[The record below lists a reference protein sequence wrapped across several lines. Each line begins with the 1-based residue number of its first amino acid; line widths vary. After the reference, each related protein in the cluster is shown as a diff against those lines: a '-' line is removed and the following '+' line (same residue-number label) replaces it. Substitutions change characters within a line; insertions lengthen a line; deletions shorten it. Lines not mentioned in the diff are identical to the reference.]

1 MPRGKLIIIAASTG
15 GPKVVVDILSRI
27 PPGLPIAIIV
37 IQHML
42 PKFIESFSK
51 RLSKSVKLVVKTGF
65 RGMRVVDGKVI
76 VAPGKRHLV
85 LEEEGDEVFVAL
97 DDSGPRSGVIPSAD
111 LTMITAAPIYRE
123 NLMGVIL
130 TGMGKDGMNGFQKI
144 KEMGGVTVVQDEKS
158 AVVYGMPGQAL
169 NRGLVD
175 KVLSP
180 VEVSEEIIRFSQEDP
195 QDGYVEI

>member
-15 GPKVVVDILSRI
+15 GPKIVVDILSRI
-27 PPGLPIAIIV
+27 PPGLPVAIIV

-51 RLSKSVKLVVKTGF
+51 RLSKSVKLGVKTGSQ
-65 RGMRVVDGKVI
+65 GMRVVNGEVI
-76 VAPGKRHLV
+76 VAPGKKHLV
-85 LEEEGDEVFVAL
+85 LEENDGEVFVAL

-130 TGMGKDGMNGFQKI
+130 TGMGKDGMNGFEKL
-144 KEMGGVTVVQDEKS
+144 KEMGGVTVVQDEET

-180 VEVSEEIIRFSQEDP
+180 REVSEEIIRFSREDP
-195 QDGYVEI
+195 LNGHVEI

>member
-1 MPRGKLIIIAASTG
+1 MPRGKLVIIAASTG
-15 GPKVVVDILSRI
+15 GPKIVVDILSRI
-27 PPGLPIAIIV
+27 PPGLPVAIIV

-51 RLSKSVKLVVKTGF
+51 RLSKSVKLEVKTGSQ
-65 RGMRVVDGKVI
+65 GMRVVNGEVI
-76 VAPGKRHLV
+76 VAPGKKHLV
-85 LEEEGDEVFVAL
+85 LEENDGEVFVAL

-130 TGMGKDGMNGFQKI
+130 TGMGKDGMNGFESL
-144 KEMGGVTVVQDEKS
+144 KEMGGVTVVQDEET

-169 NRGLVD
+169 NKGLVD

-180 VEVSEEIIRFSQEDP
+180 HEVSEEIIRFSQEDP
-195 QDGYVEI
+195 SNGYVEI

>member
-1 MPRGKLIIIAASTG
+1 LSNSIKL
-15 GPKVVVDILSRI
+15 
-27 PPGLPIAIIV
+27 
-37 IQHML
+37 
-42 PKFIESFSK
+42 E
-51 RLSKSVKLVVKTGF
+51 VKTGSG
-65 RGMRVVDGKVI
+65 GMRVVSGGVI
-76 VAPGKRHLV
+76 VAPGKKHLV
-85 LEEEGDEVFVAL
+85 LEEDEGETLVAL

-130 TGMGKDGMNGFQKI
+130 TGMGKDGMSGFQKI
-144 KEMGGVTVVQDEKS
+144 KEMGGVTVVQDEES

-180 VEVSEEIIRFSQEDP
+180 AEVSEEIIRFSQEDP

>member
-1 MPRGKLIIIAASTG
+1 M
-15 GPKVVVDILSRI
+15 DILSRI
-27 PPGLPIAIIV
+27 PAGLPVAIIV

-42 PKFIESFSK
+42 PKFIESFSN
-51 RLSKSVKLVVKTGF
+51 RLANSVKMGVKTGS
-65 RGMRVVDGKVI
+65 RGMRVVNGGII
-76 VAPGKRHLV
+76 VAPGKKHLV
-85 LEEEGDEVFVAL
+85 LEKDGGEVFVAL

-111 LTMITAAPIYRE
+111 LTMITAAPIYRK

-144 KEMGGVTVVQDEKS
+144 KEMGGITVVQDEES

-169 NRGLVD
+169 NSGLVD
-175 KVLSP
+175 KILSP

-195 QDGYVEI
+195 PDGYVEI

>member
-27 PPGLPIAIIV
+27 PPGLPVAIIV